1 VRLLLDTQAFIWMD
15 SAPSRLS
22 PIVRDAL
29 LDPANQLHLSVASIW
44 EMQIKSQLGKL
55 SLSRPLR
62 QIIADQQSNG
72 VEVLPIEAASIF
84 EIEGLPAI
92 HKDPFD
98 RLIIAQSRIMRARL
112 VTNDPLVQGYPVDW
126 LW

>member
-1 VRLLLDTQAFIWMD
+1 MD